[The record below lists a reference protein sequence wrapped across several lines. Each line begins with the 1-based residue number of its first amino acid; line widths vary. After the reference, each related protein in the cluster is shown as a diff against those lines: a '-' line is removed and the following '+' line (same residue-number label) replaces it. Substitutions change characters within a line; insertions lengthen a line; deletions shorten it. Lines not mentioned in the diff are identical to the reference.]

1 MSLVISSA
9 GITECETKRHM
20 AKSKKKVVAQEPA
33 FGPVEREISLEE
45 LQSLPVG
52 CRVNICGTDES
63 GKDRCIKCTVASW
76 NGTKFLTYRYNGEL
90 KRTKIREYPGK
101 RFAKVV

>member
-1 MSLVISSA
+1 
-9 GITECETKRHM
+9 M
-20 AKSKKKVVAQEPA
+20 ARSKKHIVAQEPA

-52 CRVNICGTDES
+52 SRVNICGTDES

-76 NGTKFLTYRYNGEL
+76 NGTKFLTYRDHGEL
-90 KRTKIREYPGK
+90 KRAKIKDYPGK

>member
-1 MSLVISSA
+1 MR
-9 GITECETKRHM
+9 G
-20 AKSKKKVVAQEPA
+20 KKKAAQEPA
-33 FGPVEREISLEE
+33 TPWPAEREISLEE

-52 CRVNICGTDES
+52 SRVNICGTDES

-101 RFAKVV
+101 IFKKVG

>member
-1 MSLVISSA
+1 
-9 GITECETKRHM
+9 M

-52 CRVNICGTDES
+52 SRVNICGTDES
-63 GKDRCIKCTVASW
+63 GKDRCIKCTVAGW
-76 NGTKFLTYRYNGEL
+76 NGTKFLTYRDKGIL
-90 KRTKIREYPGK
+90 KRTRIREYPGK
-101 RFAKVV
+101 RFTKVV